1 MALLVSR
8 HLGRKGAYRVVG
20 RVLGDVEIEVLR
32 APLRGERD
40 GERLA
45 GALRRLG
52 PGRLRSQVVPGVFPL
67 GERREIA
74 LGGAD
79 GEGLVLLLL
88 LAADALELVG
98 DVVVADVPHVALELD
113 EALEC
118 IALDGERVRIEFDQV
133 LRQQSLAHGRWRM

>member
-1 MALLVSR
+1 M
-8 HLGRKGAYRVVG
+8 
-20 RVLGDVEIEVLR
+20 LGDVEIEVLR

-79 GEGLVLLLL
+79 GERLVLLLL

-98 DVVVADVPHVALELD
+98 DVVVADVAHVALELD
-113 EALEC
+113 EALER
-118 IALDGERVRIEFDQV
+118 IALDGERVHIEFDQV
-133 LRQQSLAHGRWRM
+133 LRQQSLAHGRWRI